1 MNVQVALGTLFGA
14 GYLPIAPGTWGSF
27 FTLPLVY
34 VVAYFFPTYG
44 IAVFFIASCIVSL
57 LSAPAVVEKY
67 GHDPSPF
74 VMDECAG
81 QSLVFIA
88 TTFTFTFSGD
98 ALMLAA
104 GFFIFRFFDILKPLG
119 VDKLQKLPGEI
130 GILADDLLAG
140 VYTLICLKGL
150 KYIIT
155 LIAA

>member
-1 MNVQVALGTLFGA
+1 MNIKVALGTMFGA
-14 GYLPIAPGTWGSF
+14 GLLPNAPGTWGSF

-34 VVAYFFPTYG
+34 LVAYFFPIYG
-44 IAVFFIASCIVSL
+44 IAVFFVLSCIVSL

-81 QSLVFIA
+81 QSLVFLA

-98 ALMLAA
+98 AFTLAA

-140 VYTLICLKGL
+140 VYTLICLEGL
-150 KYIIT
+150 NYLIT
-155 LIAA
+155 SVLF